1 VLAFKSEA
9 TASIILSGLEMI
21 HMMRKRQARYAYN
34 PSPSIAEQLQSSR
47 HKTPTRALSCPA
59 SIFATEPMMLPA
71 RNLYRA
77 DSRVKIPRRVFDSAD
92 FHMAN
97 AMWNSRLAATL
108 EFSNVL

>member
-1 VLAFKSEA
+1 
-9 TASIILSGLEMI
+9 
-21 HMMRKRQARYAYN
+21 
-34 PSPSIAEQLQSSR
+34 
-47 HKTPTRALSCPA
+47 
-59 SIFATEPMMLPA
+59 MLPA

-77 DSRVKIPRRVFDSAD
+77 DSRVKIPRRVSDGAD